1 MSTTYL
7 QESRFL
13 FVETPLGPNKLLLE
27 SYTGR
32 EAISELFSFQL
43 ELLSEDQKID
53 FAGIL
58 GNKISFGVA
67 GLDGTTRRY
76 IQGIVTA
83 FAQLPSRERVA
94 RYRATVSPGIWKL
107 TRKRQSR
114 IFQHLAVPDILRA
127 VLQGFDVDYDL
138 RRTYDPREYC
148 VQYRESDFE
157 FISRLMEE
165 EGIFY
170 FFKQAGDGDKLILA
184 DTPVSHTDV
193 PGDSSIVYDEV
204 AGGLRDELRIFDWQ
218 KTQGWDSGKY
228 TLRDACFELPHNNL
242 QADQEILPDVQVGKI
257 THKLNLGGNA
267 SEMEVYD
274 YPGGYAKHVECGDGG
289 KVSQIFDENKRA
301 AGSGMERI
309 EAAQFVIRGQSN
321 VYDFIPGYR
330 FTLERHFNGDGQYV
344 ITSVTHSATEG
355 SFYSGA
361 GNDQGQH
368 FSNIFTCL
376 PFALPFRPPCATPK
390 PQVRGCQTAYVVGPS
405 GEEIYTDKYGRIKV
419 QFHWDRDGKSD
430 DQSSC
435 WVRVASIWAGK
446 GWGAIHLP
454 RIGQEVVVDFL
465 EGDPDRPIVVGSA
478 YNAENMPPYSLPD
491 DQTLSGVKSR
501 SSKDGGSENCSE
513 IVIEDKKGSEYIRIH
528 AEKDM
533 RQYVE
538 KDSYEY
544 VGNDR
549 HLVVD
554 GSQAEKVG
562 GDKHLTVQ
570 GEQREAIQGNLSQQV
585 GGSHNTKVG
594 SVYTVESGQ
603 EVHIKGGM
611 KVIIEAGMQIS
622 LIGPGGFV
630 DIGPAGVTIQ
640 GTMVLINSGGSHGSG
655 TASQPSQPKEPKK
668 AEA

>member
-1 MSTTYL
+1 MPPTYL
-7 QESRFL
+7 QEHRFL
-13 FVETPLGPNKLLLE
+13 FVETPLGPNDLLLE
-27 SYTGR
+27 SYTGH

-53 FAGIL
+53 FAGLL
-58 GNKISFGVA
+58 GSKFSFGVA
-67 GLDGTTRRY
+67 GPDGTHKRY
-76 IQGIVTA
+76 VHGIVTA
-83 FAQLPSRERVA
+83 FAQLPSHERLA
-94 RYRATVSPGIWKL
+94 HYRATISPNIWRL

-114 IFQHLAVPDILRA
+114 IFQHLSVPDILRA

-138 RRTYDPREYC
+138 RRPYIAREYC

-157 FISRLMEE
+157 FVSRLMEE

-170 FFKQAGDGDKLILA
+170 FFKQDGDGDRLILA
-184 DTPVSHTDV
+184 DTAVSHADIQ
-193 PGDSSIVYDEV
+193 GNSRLVYDEL
-204 AGGLRDELRIFDWQ
+204 AGGQRDEPRIFDWQ
-218 KTQGWDSGKY
+218 KSQGWDSGKY
-228 TLRDACFELPHNNL
+228 TLRDHCFELPHNNL

-257 THKLNLGGNA
+257 THKLNVGGNT

-274 YPGGYAKHVECGDGG
+274 YPGGYAKHFECGTGDDI
-289 KVSQIFDENKRA
+289 SPIFDENKRA

-309 EAAQFVIRGQSN
+309 ETAQFVIRGQSN
-321 VYDFIPGYR
+321 VYDLTPGYR

-344 ITSVTHSATEG
+344 VTSVTHSAQEG
-355 SFYSGA
+355 GFYSGID
-361 GNDQGQH
+361 GEGKEH
-368 FSNIFTCL
+368 FSNTFTCL
-376 PFALPFRPPCATPK
+376 PMTLPFRPPCSTRK
-390 PQVRGCQTAYVVGPS
+390 PQVRGCQTAYVVGPA
-405 GEEIYTDKYGRIKV
+405 GEEIYTDKHGRVKV
-419 QFHWDRDGKSD
+419 QFHWDRDGNNDEK
-430 DQSSC
+430 SSC
-435 WVRVASIWAGK
+435 WVRVASMWAGK

-454 RIGQEVVVDFL
+454 RVGQEVVVDFL
-465 EGDPDRPIVVGSA
+465 EGDPDRPIVVGSV
-478 YNAENMPPYSLPD
+478 YNSENPTPYALPN
-491 DQTLSGVKSR
+491 DQTMSGIKSR
-501 SSKDGGSENCSE
+501 SSKDGSADNCSE
-513 IVIEDKKGSEYIRIH
+513 IVIEDKKGSEFIRIH
-528 AEKDM
+528 AEKDL
-533 RQYVE
+533 REHVE

-570 GEQREAIQGNLSQQV
+570 GERREAIQGGLSQQV

-611 KVIIEAGMQIS
+611 KVIIEAGMQLS

-655 TASQPSQPKEPKK
+655 TASQPSEPKEPKK
-668 AEA
+668 AE